1 MSFGP
6 LLLRVMLILTFVLNG
21 TTSAMAT
28 AQMSLG
34 SMPRHETM
42 QHATAAAQHHDMS
55 GCHHE
60 SVHGHDATAAAHGP
74 VPHSVPSKHHGHSS
88 DCCGSGGSCQCVCA
102 HGMHVTVP
110 APVLALHAYGRED
123 ESDEPSTGHDSPAL
137 QHLIRPPIG

>member
-6 LLLRVMLILTFVLNG
+6 LLLRVMLILAFVLNG
-21 TTSAMAT
+21 TTSAMAA

-34 SMPRHETM
+34 SSPRHETM
-42 QHATAAAQHHDMS
+42 HATAPAQHHEAMS
-55 GCHHE
+55 GCHHQ
-60 SVHGHDATAAAHGP
+60 GRAHDATAAAHDSA
-74 VPHSVPSKHHGHSS
+74 PHSVPSDHHGHSS

-110 APVLALHAYGRED
+110 APVLPLHAYGRED